1 MPVMPRIKNNS
12 KKIAYK
18 ILGQPANL
26 AHKPTKEEIYINKRL
41 LYDESYRV
49 R

>member
-1 MPVMPRIKNNS
+1 MSVMPRPKTNA

-18 ILGQPANL
+18 ILGKPQNL
-26 AHKPTKEEIYINKRL
+26 AHKPTKEEIYINRRL